1 MGSVLSKPSRWAHVH
16 NNTEIMH
23 ACYSSSSAA
32 AVGARLKNRAHMC
45 ARWLKEGL
53 TYLHKPPMTSFSVFL
68 KCCKEGT
75 FWAGTMKYSMLPL
88 FSPAPAPRFFLYFID
103 LKTKASLSHVRS
115 RAARILL
122 ISGMSAWD
130 ECWVVRLLYSSSWW
144 GSLVVC
150 VWLSLA
156 LFPSLLLHVC
166 VRVCVCSW
174 SDVFQGG
181 KQLVGITHTHSPAAQ
196 PKCLLPPNGRTC
208 M

>member
-1 MGSVLSKPSRWAHVH
+1 
-16 NNTEIMH
+16 
-23 ACYSSSSAA
+23 
-32 AVGARLKNRAHMC
+32 
-45 ARWLKEGL
+45 
-53 TYLHKPPMTSFSVFL
+53 MTSFSVFL

-88 FSPAPAPRFFLYFID
+88 FSPARAPRVFLYFID
-103 LKTKASLSHVRS
+103 LKNKTVYLSFNKKRV
-115 RAARILL
+115 LL

-150 VWLSLA
+150 VCVALACSLSLP
-156 LFPSLLLHVC
+156 PSAC
-166 VRVCVCSW
+166 VRVCVCVCSW

-181 KQLVGITHTHSPAAQ
+181 KQLVGITHSTAL
-196 PKCLLPPNGRTC
+196 PKSLLPPNGRTC